1 MAKRKPSRGAS
12 AGTSAWKKKILSKIA
27 AEIRQAKGKGK
38 KGRLRGLNSYYKD
51 GGGIYGKGNFG
62 KSERPRARRRAG
74 ARSRLGRA
82 KKT

>member
-27 AEIRQAKGKGK
+27 AEIRRAKGRGK
-38 KGRLRGLNSYYKD
+38 KGLRGLNSYYKD

-62 KSERPRARRRAG
+62 KSERPRSRRRAG
-74 ARSRLGRA
+74 GSSRSGRA
-82 KKT
+82 RKT